1 MNVVRD
7 AAVPEDGSAAIRARV
22 AENMRRTRLTRGLSL
37 RDLAAA
43 TGLSKA
49 LMSQVERGIANP
61 TVATLALIA
70 GALDLSFA
78 ELVVPP
84 GPMSFSEISGLRTST
99 WKEARGLRV
108 DSILPIFVNLN
119 SKFRSSLKNVEI
131 IDSVPWRQLW
141 HIAFPSNHTIMRS
154 E

>member
-1 MNVVRD
+1 M
-7 AAVPEDGSAAIRARV
+7 I
-22 AENMRRTRLTRGLSL
+22 
-37 RDLAAA
+37 
-43 TGLSKA
+43 
-49 LMSQVERGIANP
+49 GIYRSTA
-61 TVATLALIA
+61 
-70 GALDLSFA
+70 DLSFA
-78 ELVVPP
+78 KLVVPP

-119 SKFRSSLKNVEI
+119 SKFRSFLKNVEI
-131 IDSVPWRQLW
+131 LDSVSWRQLW